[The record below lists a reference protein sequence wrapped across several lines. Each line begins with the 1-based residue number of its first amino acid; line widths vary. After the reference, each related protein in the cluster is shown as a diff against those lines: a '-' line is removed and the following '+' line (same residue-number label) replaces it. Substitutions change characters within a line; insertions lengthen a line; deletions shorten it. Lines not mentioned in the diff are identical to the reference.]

1 MKNARQPERP
11 VQPVLRAL
19 GLIEALNRKPVS
31 ALEDL
36 AGATGLP
43 KPTVVR
49 LMQTLIAGG
58 YAERLPRRRG
68 YAPAERVRR
77 LAEGFRDADAVVA
90 AARPLLSAF
99 TAEHQW
105 PVVLATFDHG
115 AMRVRLSTRQESPF
129 ATDDDQISRRV
140 PMLISAVG
148 RAYLAFC
155 PSAERETI
163 LALLRASPRA
173 ANRPAHDRRHVAALL
188 RSIRRA
194 GYASTGP
201 VPGDRATGLAVPIT
215 QGSRVLGAMSLRYLG
230 AALSEAEAVRRY
242 LRPLQRTAR
251 AIAEAAAVAGD

>member
-1 MKNARQPERP
+1 MKKSRHAERP

-77 LAEGFRDADAVVA
+77 LSEGFRDADAVVA

-105 PVVLATFDHG
+105 PVILATFDHG
-115 AMRVRLSTRQESPF
+115 AMRIRLSTRQESPF
-129 ATDDDQISRRV
+129 ATDDDQ
-140 PMLISAVG
+140 
-148 RAYLAFC
+148 
-155 PSAERETI
+155 T
-163 LALLRASPRA
+163 
-173 ANRPAHDRRHVAALL
+173 
-188 RSIRRA
+188 A
-194 GYASTGP
+194 GAC
-201 VPGDRATGLAVPIT
+201 RC
-215 QGSRVLGAMSLRYLG
+215 
-230 AALSEAEAVRRY
+230 
-242 LRPLQRTAR
+242 
-251 AIAEAAAVAGD
+251 